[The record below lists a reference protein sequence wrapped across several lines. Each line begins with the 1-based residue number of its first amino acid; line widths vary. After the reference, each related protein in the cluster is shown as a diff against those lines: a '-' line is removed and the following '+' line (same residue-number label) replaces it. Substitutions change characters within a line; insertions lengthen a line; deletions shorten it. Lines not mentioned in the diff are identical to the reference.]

1 MGSEYFSGPIFFCS
15 YDNLH
20 GLCHLFGY
28 LLHAF
33 DRGMTCHLVYLLKL
47 NTLHTIMLTDSL
59 DRCIDVSAKAIVQQ
73 EINI

>member
-33 DRGMTCHLVYLLKL
+33 DRGMTRHLVYLLKL
-47 NTLHTIMLTDSL
+47 NTLYIIML
-59 DRCIDVSAKAIVQQ
+59 I
-73 EINI
+73 